1 MPAFA
6 GMTGSE
12 MSGALDADRRLA
24 LAYVPLPQRLALE
37 ALWRLDVTLG
47 AVLAGGREREVS
59 RIRLAWWREALERL
73 DRAPPPPEPVLEGLA
88 AHGLPGAELAAMT
101 GGWEELLAEGP
112 LDEAALAAYAEAR
125 GAALFRHSARL
136 LGLAGHP
143 VEAAGRRWALVDLAR
158 RSADPGEAGA
168 ALAAA
173 AKEGSEQ
180 PWPKPLRPLGMLG
193 VLSARDLAR
202 GAPWEKQGA
211 PARMAR
217 MLRHRLTG
225 R

>member
-1 MPAFA
+1 M
-6 GMTGSE
+6 E
-12 MSGALDADRRLA
+12 IDADRRLA
-24 LAYVPLPQRLALE
+24 LAYAPARVRPALA

-47 AVLAGGREREVS
+47 AVLAGGREPMVT

-73 DRAPPPPEPVLEGLA
+73 DRAPPPPEPVLQGIA
-88 AHGLPGAELAAMT
+88 AHALPGPELAAMT

-112 LDEAALAAYAEAR
+112 LGDAARAAYAAAR
-125 GAALFRHSARL
+125 GGALFRHSARL
-136 LGLAGHP
+136 LGLPDHP
-143 VEAAGRRWALVDLAR
+143 VEPSGRRWALVDLAR
-158 RSADPGEAGA
+158 RSADPGEAAA

-173 AKEGSEQ
+173 ARAGDDP
-180 PWPKPLRPLGMLG
+180 PWPRPLRPLGMLA
-193 VLSARDLAR
+193 VLAARDVAR
-202 GAPWEKQGA
+202 GPPLEAQGA